1 MRNILCDRALTH
13 IEFSLRSTE
22 TEDYNAFFYVCL
34 SLFSVHRSSP
44 RWCCSLLFYFDS
56 IETKQTHIGE
66 LITLWAINDQ
76 TQAMRNVF
84 AYRIQLD
91 RGSVNICVQNTAIV
105 YAHWHWL
112 KDILISWL
120 LSNRNYDAETNSRL
134 KLGRHAVSWIE
145 VITNELT
152 SAGFHYISLGH
163 IVPNCK
169 WFVFEYRNDIQ
180 SCINSHRNECI
191 PSQQRRPTMYELH
204 CNFENPPIILIRCNF
219 FQELRL
225 DKKEYWNIEQ
235 NHAAR
240 CAMLECK
247 FIGI

>member
-152 SAGFHYISLGH
+152 SAGFHHSCWWY
-163 IVPNCK
+163 
-169 WFVFEYRNDIQ
+169 FEEQTSVRLRCSKLMQ
-180 SCINSHRNECI
+180 MA
-191 PSQQRRPTMYELH
+191 PSRRVYYMQAKFAH
-204 CNFENPPIILIRCNF
+204 CRSDPRTSRAI
-219 FQELRL
+219 
-225 DKKEYWNIEQ
+225 
-235 NHAAR
+235 A
-240 CAMLECK
+240 
-247 FIGI
+247 